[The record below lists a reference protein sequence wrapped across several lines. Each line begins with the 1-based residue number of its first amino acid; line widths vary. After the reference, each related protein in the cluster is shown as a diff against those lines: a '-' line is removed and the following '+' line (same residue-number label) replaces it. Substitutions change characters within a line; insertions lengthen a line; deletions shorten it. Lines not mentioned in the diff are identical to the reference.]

1 MCQYSNERQKRMNS
15 MKKKNPKK
23 KKLERMDWRPG
34 ATGVPW
40 GHQPQSAVGQ
50 HDSQGTANGGESW
63 EICVSCLPC
72 QQTTPLCF
80 TTPPPTHTHTHTH
93 THTRTVNTR
102 APTLRPTPPHQL
114 KKVEKVTH
122 AAKPNRGEHERGGE
136 RSEKGKYR
144 EADRKRNESERQVCK
159 EQRKTLK

>member
-1 MCQYSNERQKRMNS
+1 MKDKNEWTQW
-15 MKKKNPKK
+15 KKKIPKRK
-23 KKLERMDWRPG
+23 SWKGWTEGPVLQGFLGAISLNLLWASMIVKEQRM
-34 ATGVPW
+34 
-40 GHQPQSAVGQ
+40 
-50 HDSQGTANGGESW
+50 GESPGRFAFPA
-63 EICVSCLPC
+63 CPASR
-72 QQTTPLCF
+72 QPLF
-80 TTPPPTHTHTHTH
+80 VLLPPPPPPPQHTH

-102 APTLRPTPPHQL
+102 APTLKPTPPHQL